1 MSAEQR
7 KVIEVDTIVLTQD
20 VEYAAKAQD
29 QGKALDEAVEWAKSK
44 GWELVSVIWKEETD
58 NGHVFIVTYN
68 KKATAKPIP
77 TRRNKD

>member
-1 MSAEQR
+1 MSSA

-20 VEYAAKAQD
+20 VEYAAEAHD
-29 QGKALDEAVEWAKSK
+29 QGMALDEAVAWATKK

-68 KKATAKPIP
+68 KKATAMPLS
-77 TRRNKD
+77 RRNKD